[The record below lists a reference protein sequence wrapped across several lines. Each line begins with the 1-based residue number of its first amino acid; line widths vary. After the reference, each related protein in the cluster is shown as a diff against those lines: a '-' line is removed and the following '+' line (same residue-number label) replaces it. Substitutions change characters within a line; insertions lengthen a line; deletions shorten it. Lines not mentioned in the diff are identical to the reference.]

1 VTFRQIAIR
10 STLPRSARRFTSQ
23 TVAIFLALG
32 SFNAAADQP
41 ATGVVAGGEVWISAQ
56 AHNGGTGT
64 SSNPYDGS
72 TQIKFDAV
80 IAGFQN
86 TPNVTIHLGAGTFRS
101 DVSPSTRWQVQPGW
115 IIDGAGMYL
124 TTCQMMGN
132 LTGKHWDQEFF
143 KSSFNGSTDNVAIR
157 DLTVDCNWSEL
168 SLTADFG
175 AGGEQWGAIHAISL
189 MGSNNLIERVRQI
202 NSHGSWANS
211 CEPFGI
217 QLSAPAT
224 GDATGNIIR
233 YCRAE
238 LPQGNYGAAFALQGW
253 VSGSM
258 THFMTNSSVYGNYVA
273 GQNTGTAI
281 GFTTGG
287 VNAAF
292 IKNCQIHDNTFTDCQ
307 SIYYQDTGSI
317 DGLQILNNKLVRGW
331 LGIGLVASADPTWT
345 KNNVTIAGNSLNIQN
360 RTAPYGSAGYGIQTS
375 GSTSSNVSIT
385 GNYISFTPTGQ
396 GYKQFL
402 TISAGTL
409 VNSTISNN
417 TADEA
422 SAGLALA
429 GPLRAQTS
437 GSNIQ
442 ISANRTVAGL
452 TMTGL
457 ADSVAPSQTP
467 GKTLNFST
475 RATVGTG
482 ENTLIDGFI
491 ITGTAPKK
499 VIMRALGPSLTQYG
513 VQSAL
518 TNPTLTLY
526 DQTGAILTSNDNWKD
541 TQQTEIAAT
550 GLQPSNDLESAIVQT
565 LPPGMYTAGMNGKN
579 GATGVGLIEVYDLD
593 STADSTLGNVST
605 RGLVGTGDNVVIGGL
620 IVGSGTNPEVL
631 AMGIGP
637 SLANVG
643 IHNPLA
649 DPFLQLYD
657 GNGGLIA
664 ENNDWQDTQPE
675 LIAATGLAPTDSHEA
690 AIMVWPAPGNY
701 TAILRGNNGTSGVGL
716 LEVFRM
722 N

>member
-1 VTFRQIAIR
+1 VTFRPIVVPSPLARSSRNFLCLAAAI
-10 STLPRSARRFTSQ
+10 L
-23 TVAIFLALG
+23 LALG
-32 SFNAAADQP
+32 SFNAAA
-41 ATGVVAGGEVWISAQ
+41 ASSEVWISAQ
-56 AHNGGTGT
+56 PTTGGTGT

-72 TQIKFDAV
+72 TQIKFDTVMAR
-80 IAGFQN
+80 FQN
-86 TPNVTIHLGAGTFRS
+86 TPNVTIHLGQGTFRS
-101 DVSPSTRWQVQPGW
+101 DVSLSTRWQVQPGW

-143 KSSFNGSTDNVAIR
+143 KSNPNISTDNVTIR

-168 SLTADFG
+168 SLTADMGAAGEQFG
-175 AGGEQWGAIHAISL
+175 AIYAINL
-189 MGSNNLIERVRQI
+189 CGSNNLIERVRQI
-202 NSHGSWANS
+202 NSRGSWANAA
-211 CEPFGI
+211 EAFGI
-217 QLSAPAT
+217 RLGVPTT

-238 LPQGNYGAAFALQGW
+238 SPQGKYGAPFALHGW
-253 VSGSM
+253 NNGSI
-258 THFMTNSSVYGNYVA
+258 THYMTNSSVYGNYVA

-287 VNAAF
+287 VNGAF
-292 IKNCQIHDNTFTDCQ
+292 VKNCQIHDNTFSDCQ
-307 SIYYQDTGSI
+307 SIYYQDTGST
-317 DGLQILNNKLVRGW
+317 DGLQILNNKIVRGW

-360 RTAPYGSAGYGIQTS
+360 RTAPYGSAGYGIQIG

-385 GNYISFTPTGQ
+385 ENYISFTPTGQ

-402 TISAGTL
+402 TISAGL

-417 TADEA
+417 TTDEA

-452 TMTGL
+452 PMTGL
-457 ADSVAPSQTP
+457 TDNVAPSQTP

-526 DQTGAILTSNDNWKD
+526 DHTGAILTSNDNWKD

-565 LPPGMYTAGMNGKN
+565 LSPGLYTAGMNGKN

-620 IVGSGTNPEVL
+620 IVGSGVNPEVL

-643 IHNPLA
+643 IQNPLA

-716 LEVFRM
+716 LEVFRI